1 MGNEMANTQNIK
13 KIGIIGRGSIGVSVA
28 FNLQLAQNI
37 QTTLLV
43 REHYERSDVLSLLT
57 VDGETRIIECAQ
69 AYISKSALQPLD
81 LIILPVKQYQIERL
95 VQDIA
100 EYLDTKTTVLLLHNG
115 MGGIQLVQKY
125 LPNNPLLVATTTD
138 GVYKTST
145 TCFIQTAVGQFD
157 IGAVY
162 KENSDEENVDEEN
175 INEGNVNEGNV
186 NEENVNEENV
196 NEENVNEENVNE
208 ENVNEESVNKESVN
222 KENVNEES
230 VNKEKPIEKHN
241 HSTWDYLNYLH
252 PRLLWRS
259 DMTFVLYQKLA
270 VNAAINPLTA
280 LKNCKNGGLMDYSEE
295 VKKVKEEIFD
305 LYEFMNLP
313 IDTHALS
320 LHIDAVIQLTKENYS
335 SMHQDFQNGR
345 ETEVEGILGFL
356 LEKGKET
363 GMKMAFVQTLY
374 EQIKAQST

>member
-186 NEENVNEENV
+186 NEE
-196 NEENVNEENVNE
+196 
-208 ENVNEESVNKESVN
+208 
-222 KENVNEES
+222 S

>member
-1 MGNEMANTQNIK
+1 MDNEMANTQIIK
-13 KIGIIGRGSIGVSVA
+13 RIGIIGRGAIGVNIA
-28 FNLQLAQNI
+28 FNLQFVECV

-43 REHYERSDVLSLLT
+43 KEHYDRSDVLSLLT
-57 VDGETRIIECAQ
+57 VDGEKHIIKCNQ
-69 AYISKSALQPLD
+69 AYISKSILQPLD

-95 VQDIA
+95 LLDIA
-100 EYLDTKTTVLLLHNG
+100 EYLDTKTTILLLHNG

-157 IGAVY
+157 IGAIY
-162 KENSDEENVDEEN
+162 EENVDEENVDEEN
-175 INEGNVNEGNV
+175 VD
-186 NEENVNEENV
+186 EENADEES
-196 NEENVNEENVNE
+196 
-208 ENVNEESVNKESVN
+208 VNEESIDE
-222 KENVNEES
+222 
-230 VNKEKPIEKHN
+230 EKPIEKHN
-241 HSTWDYLNYLH
+241 NSRWNYLSYLH

-259 DMTFVLYQKLA
+259 DMAFALYQKLA

-280 LKNCKNGGLMDYSEE
+280 IKNCKNGELVHYSEE

-313 IDTHALS
+313 IDNHALS
-320 LHIDAVIQLTKENYS
+320 LHIDNVIQLTKENYS
-335 SMHQDFQNGR
+335 SMHQDFQNKR

-363 GMKMAFVQTLY
+363 GMKMAFIQTLY

>member
-13 KIGIIGRGSIGVSVA
+13 KIGIIGRGSIGVSIA
-28 FNLQLAQNI
+28 FNLQFAQSI

-43 REHYERSDVLSLLT
+43 RDHYDRSDMLSLLT
-57 VDGETRIIECAQ
+57 MDGEAHPITCDQ
-69 AYISKSALQPLD
+69 AYISKRSLQSLD
-81 LIILPVKQYQIERL
+81 LIILPVKQHQIERL

-100 EYLDTKTTVLLLHNG
+100 KHLETKTTILLLHNG
-115 MGGIQLVQKY
+115 MGGIKLVQQY

-157 IGAVY
+157 IGAIY
-162 KENSDEENVDEEN
+162 
-175 INEGNVNEGNV
+175 
-186 NEENVNEENV
+186 
-196 NEENVNEENVNE
+196 
-208 ENVNEESVNKESVN
+208 EESLDE
-222 KENVNEES
+222 
-230 VNKEKPIEKHN
+230 EKPIEKHSN
-241 HSTWDYLNYLH
+241 LACDYLSYLH
-252 PRLLWRS
+252 PNLLWRN
-259 DMTFVLYQKLA
+259 DMVFALYQKLA

-280 LKNCKNGGLMDYSEE
+280 LKNCKNGELINYSEE

-313 IDTHALS
+313 IDNHALS

-335 SMHQDFQNGR
+335 SMHQDLHNGR
-345 ETEVEGILGFL
+345 ETEIEGILGFL

-363 GMKMAFVQTLY
+363 GMKMAFMQTLY
-374 EQIKAQST
+374 EQIKTQST

>member
-1 MGNEMANTQNIK
+1 MANTQNIK
-13 KIGIIGRGSIGVSVA
+13 KIGIIGRGSIGVSIA
-28 FNLQLAQNI
+28 FNLQFAQSI

-43 REHYERSDVLSLLT
+43 RDHYDRSDMLSLLT
-57 VDGETRIIECAQ
+57 MNGETHPITCDQ
-69 AYISKSALQPLD
+69 AYISKRSLQSLD
-81 LIILPVKQYQIERL
+81 LIILPVKQHQIERL

-100 EYLDTKTTVLLLHNG
+100 KHLETKTTILLLHNG
-115 MGGIQLVQKY
+115 MGGIKLVQQY

-157 IGAVY
+157 IGAIY
-162 KENSDEENVDEEN
+162 EEKLDEEKL
-175 INEGNVNEGNV
+175 
-186 NEENVNEENV
+186 NEEKLDE
-196 NEENVNEENVNE
+196 
-208 ENVNEESVNKESVN
+208 
-222 KENVNEES
+222 
-230 VNKEKPIEKHN
+230 EKPIEKHRN
-241 HSTWDYLNYLH
+241 LTWDYLSYLH
-252 PRLLWRS
+252 PNLLWRN
-259 DMTFVLYQKLA
+259 DMVFALYQKLA

-280 LKNCKNGGLMDYSEE
+280 LKNCKNGELINYSEE

-313 IDTHALS
+313 IDNHTLS

-363 GMKMAFVQTLY
+363 GMKMAFMQTLY
-374 EQIKAQST
+374 EQIKAQSK

>member
-13 KIGIIGRGSIGVSVA
+13 KIGIIGRGSIGVNVA
-28 FNLQLAQNI
+28 FNLQLAQGI

-43 REHYERSDVLSLLT
+43 REHYDRSDVLSLLT
-57 VDGETRIIECAQ
+57 VDGQTHLIKCDQ
-69 AYISKSALQPLD
+69 AYISQSSLQSLD
-81 LIILPVKQYQIERL
+81 LIILPVKHYQIERI

-100 EYLDTKTTVLLLHNG
+100 EHVDAKTTILLLHNG

-157 IGAVY
+157 IGAIY
-162 KENSDEENVDEEN
+162 EENLDEEN
-175 INEGNVNEGNV
+175 
-186 NEENVNEENV
+186 
-196 NEENVNEENVNE
+196 
-208 ENVNEESVNKESVN
+208 
-222 KENVNEES
+222 
-230 VNKEKPIEKHN
+230 PIAKHN
-241 HSTWDYLNYLH
+241 NSAWDYLSCLH
-252 PRLLWRS
+252 PNLLWRS
-259 DMTFVLYQKLA
+259 DMAFVLYQKLA

-280 LKNCKNGGLMDYSEE
+280 LKDCKNGELVNYSEE

-313 IDTHALS
+313 LDNHALS

-374 EQIKAQST
+374 EQIKAQSKQFKNA

>member
-1 MGNEMANTQNIK
+1 MANTQNIK
-13 KIGIIGRGSIGVSVA
+13 KIGIIGRGSIGVNVA
-28 FNLQLAQNI
+28 FNLQLAQSI

-43 REHYERSDVLSLLT
+43 REHYDRSDVLSLLT
-57 VDGETRIIECAQ
+57 VDGQTHLIKCDQ
-69 AYISKSALQPLD
+69 VYISKSSLQSLD
-81 LIILPVKQYQIERL
+81 LIILPVKHYQIERI
-95 VQDIA
+95 VQEIA
-100 EYLDTKTTVLLLHNG
+100 EHVDAKTTILLLQNG
-115 MGGIQLVQKY
+115 MGGTQLVQRY

-157 IGAVY
+157 IGAIY
-162 KENSDEENVDEEN
+162 EENLDEENLDEEN
-175 INEGNVNEGNV
+175 LD
-186 NEENVNEENV
+186 EENLDEENLD
-196 NEENVNEENVNE
+196 EEN
-208 ENVNEESVNKESVN
+208 
-222 KENVNEES
+222 
-230 VNKEKPIEKHN
+230 PIAKHN
-241 HSTWDYLNYLH
+241 NSAWDYLSCLH
-252 PRLLWRS
+252 PNLLWRS
-259 DMTFVLYQKLA
+259 DMAFVLYQKLA

-280 LKNCKNGGLMDYSEE
+280 LKNCKNGELVNYSEE

-313 IDTHALS
+313 LDNHALS

-374 EQIKAQST
+374 EQIKAQSKQFKNA